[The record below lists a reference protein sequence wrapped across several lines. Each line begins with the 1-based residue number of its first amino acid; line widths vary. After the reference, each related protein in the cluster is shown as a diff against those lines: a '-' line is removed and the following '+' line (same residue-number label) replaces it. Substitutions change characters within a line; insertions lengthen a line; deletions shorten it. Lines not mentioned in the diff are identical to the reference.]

1 MIVLV
6 NLYFTNLSTIHIKMV
21 LLFVCMCFLSK
32 FGGVNVTVVIRAQ
45 LHCNHDGVKLTVDR
59 RQF

>member
-1 MIVLV
+1 
-6 NLYFTNLSTIHIKMV
+6 MV